1 MLERKYNKAKK
12 LIKNF
17 QQQLEMQD
25 KKFKTVVADLT
36 EHITSLQSKLD
47 GKGTISGVSIEN
59 FVTSQLIARMASNG
73 GFNDVEISDADEQ
86 EASFASSSGGL
97 LLIVTFIAMF
107 QVGDVPN

>member
-36 EHITSLQSKLD
+36 EHITSLRSELA
-47 GKGTISGVSIEN
+47 GKGTINGVSVEKY
-59 FVTSQLIARMASNG
+59 VAAQLMVRMSNDRN
-73 GFNDVEISDADEQ
+73 FNDVDLSDTDEIDASV
-86 EASFASSSGGL
+86 SFASSSGGKNHRKYASWGG
-97 LLIVTFIAMF
+97 I
-107 QVGDVPN
+107 